1 MKKSRTR
8 PGAGRRRGHAAGR
21 SRIGVDLTTRVG
33 PLTLPNPVIAASGT
47 FGHGAELAALCDPAG
62 LGAVT
67 VKSIAAFAWPGNPGL
82 RVTEAPG
89 GGMLN
94 SVGLAGPGIEA
105 WIAGDLPALAAR
117 GARIIVSIWGRTVE
131 QYAEAAAPLRA
142 VATRPEVLAVEVNLS
157 CPNLEDRRQI
167 FAHAPATTSSALR
180 AVKEALGGALPIFA
194 KLSPNVTDLCE
205 IAGAALEGG
214 ADGLT
219 LVNTVMGLV
228 VDARTRRPKLGAGG
242 GGLSGPP
249 IRPIAL
255 RAVHE
260 VSTAFPGAPIIGTGG
275 IAHGE
280 HVVEMLLAGA
290 RAVGVGTATFAEPRA
305 MLRIIEE
312 LEQWCAR
319 HGVARVGDLIGNL
332 EAI

>member
-1 MKKSRTR
+1 MTKRPTR
-8 PGAGRRRGHAAGR
+8 ARARGAAVDMEV
-21 SRIGVDLTTRVG
+21 RIG

-67 VKSIAAFAWPGNPGL
+67 VKSISAFPWPGNRGL

-94 SVGLAGPGIEA
+94 SVGLAGPGIDA
-105 WIAGDLPALAAR
+105 WIADDLPALGAH
-117 GARIIVSIWGRTVE
+117 GARIIASIWGRTVE
-131 QYAEAAAPLRA
+131 EYAAAAAPLRA
-142 VATRPEVLAVEVNLS
+142 VAGDPSLIAVEVNLS
-157 CPNLEDRRQI
+157 CPNLEDRRRI
-167 FAHAPATTSSALR
+167 FAHAPATTTAALL
-180 AVKEALGGALPIFA
+180 AVRDALAGSLPVFA
-194 KLSPNVTDLCE
+194 KLSPNVTDLRE
-205 IAGAALEGG
+205 IAGAALEAG

-228 VDARTRRPKLGAGG
+228 IDARARRPKLGAGG

-260 VSTAFPGAPIIGTGG
+260 VITEYPGIPIIGTGG
-275 IAHGE
+275 VATGE
-280 HVVEMLLAGA
+280 HAVEMLLAGA
-290 RAVGVGTATFAEPRA
+290 SAVGVGTASFADPRA
-305 MLRIIEE
+305 TLRIVEE
-312 LEQWCAR
+312 VDRWCAR
-319 HGVARVGDLIGNL
+319 RGVARVAELIGKL
-332 EAI
+332 EDV

>member
-1 MKKSRTR
+1 MS
-8 PGAGRRRGHAAGR
+8 
-21 SRIGVDLTTRVG
+21 VDLTTRVG

-47 FGHGAELAALCDPAG
+47 FGHGAELAALCDPSG
-62 LGAVT
+62 LGAIT
-67 VKSIAAFAWPGNPGL
+67 VKSIAAFPWPGNPGL
-82 RVTEAPG
+82 RVTEAAG

-105 WIAGDLPALAAR
+105 WIADDLPPLVAL

-131 QYAEAAAPLRA
+131 QYAAAAAPLRTIA
-142 VATRPEVLAVEVNLS
+142 SRPEVLAVEVNLS

-167 FAHAPATTSSALR
+167 FAHAPATTTAALL
-180 AVKEALGGALPIFA
+180 AVKDALGGALPVFA
-194 KLSPNVTDLCE
+194 KLSPNVTDLRD
-205 IAGAALEGG
+205 IAGAALEAGV
-214 ADGLT
+214 DGLT

-228 VDARTRRPKLGAGG
+228 VDASTRRPKLDAGG

-260 VSTAFPGAPIIGTGG
+260 VSTAFPGVPIIGTGG

-290 RAVGVGTATFAEPRA
+290 SAVGVGTATFAEPRA

-312 LEQWCAR
+312 LEQWCA
-319 HGVARVGDLIGNL
+319 ARGIARTADLVGRL
-332 EAI
+332 E

>member
-1 MKKSRTR
+1 
-8 PGAGRRRGHAAGR
+8 
-21 SRIGVDLTTRVG
+21 V
-33 PLTLPNPVIAASGT
+33 AASGT

-67 VKSIAAFAWPGNPGL
+67 VKSIAAYAWPGNPGL

-105 WIAGDLPALAAR
+105 WIRDDLPALLAR

-131 QYAEAAAPLRA
+131 EYAAAAAPLRA
-142 VATRPEVLAVEVNLS
+142 IVPTSSAGAGQVLAVEANLS

-167 FAHAPATTSSALR
+167 FAHAPATTAAAIGAVRDAL
-180 AVKEALGGALPIFA
+180 AGSFPVFA
-194 KLSPNVTDLCE
+194 KLSPNVTDIRE
-205 IAGAALEGG
+205 IAGAALEAG

-219 LVNTVMGLV
+219 LVNTVLGLV
-228 VDARTRRPKLGAGG
+228 IDAERRRPMLGAGG

-255 RAVHE
+255 RAVAD
-260 VSTAFPGAPIIGTGG
+260 VSREFPGTAIIGTGG
-275 IAHGE
+275 VGSGE
-280 HVVEMLLAGA
+280 HAVEMLLAGA
-290 RAVGVGTATFAEPRA
+290 SAVGVGTATFAEPRA
-305 MLRIIEE
+305 TLRIVDE
-312 LEQWCAR
+312 LERWCAA
-319 HGVARVGDLIGNL
+319 HGVARVSEIVGKL
-332 EAI
+332 EE

>member
-1 MKKSRTR
+1 VRK
-8 PGAGRRRGHAAGR
+8 R
-21 SRIGVDLTTRVG
+21 SSDSKPVDLTTRVG

-67 VKSIAAFAWPGNPGL
+67 VKSISAFPWPGNPGL

-94 SVGLAGPGIEA
+94 SVGLAGPGVDA
-105 WIAGDLPALAAR
+105 WIADDLPALAVR

-131 QYAEAAAPLRA
+131 EYAAVAAALRA
-142 VATRPEVLAVEVNLS
+142 TTANAAVLAVEVNLS
-157 CPNLEDRRQI
+157 CPNLEDRRRV
-167 FAHAPATTSSALR
+167 FAHAPATTTAALLAVR
-180 AVKEALGGALPIFA
+180 AALAGSLPVFA
-194 KLSPNVTDLCE
+194 KLSPNVTDVRE
-205 IAGAALEGG
+205 IAGAALEAG

-228 VDARTRRPKLGAGG
+228 VDPRARRAKLGAGG

-255 RAVHE
+255 RVVHE
-260 VSTAFPGAPIIGTGG
+260 VNTAYPGTAIIGTGG
-275 IAHGE
+275 ISSGE
-280 HVVEMLLAGA
+280 HAVEMLLAGA
-290 RAVGVGTATFAEPRA
+290 SAVGVGTATFADPRA
-305 MLRIIEE
+305 PLRIAKE
-312 LEQWCAR
+312 LERWCAQ
-319 HGVARVGDLIGNL
+319 HGVARVADLVGKL
-332 EAI
+332 EQ

>member
-1 MKKSRTR
+1 VRRRSGSR
-8 PGAGRRRGHAAGR
+8 PGDTVPVDLE
-21 SRIGVDLTTRVG
+21 SRIG
-33 PLTLPNPVIAASGT
+33 PLTLPNPVVAASGT

-82 RVTEAPG
+82 RVTDAPG

-105 WIAGDLPALAAR
+105 WIADDLPALAAL

-131 QYAEAAAPLRA
+131 EYAAVAARLRA
-142 VATRPEVLAVEVNLS
+142 VDSAASSLIAVEVNLS
-157 CPNLEDRRQI
+157 CPNLEDRLRI
-167 FAHAPATTSSALR
+167 FAHAPATTAAALV
-180 AVKEALGGALPIFA
+180 AVRDALAGSRPVFA
-194 KLSPNVTDLCE
+194 KLSPNVTDLRG
-205 IAGAALEGG
+205 IAGAALDAG

-228 VDARTRRPKLGAGG
+228 VDATARRSKLGAGG

-260 VSTAFPGAPIIGTGG
+260 VSTAFPGTPIIGTGG
-275 IAHGE
+275 IATGE
-280 HVVEMLLAGA
+280 HAVEMLLAGA
-290 RAVGVGTATFAEPRA
+290 SAVGVGTASFADPRA
-305 MLRIIEE
+305 TLRIVEE
-312 LEQWCAR
+312 LDRWCATR
-319 HGVARVGDLIGNL
+319 GVARAADLVGKL
-332 EAI
+332 EEV